1 MLPILSRLYTPEQFG
16 AFGVFLSIVGITT
29 VFASGKFELAII
41 SEKNPTRR
49 AALLILAITTSLVV
63 LFLMLVLYVVA
74 LSFDL
79 LQSLN
84 IDLGVLIF
92 CVIGLLATVT
102 HDAVVNL
109 KIAQEMVLPVARAKV
124 IRVTATS
131 VVQVLGYLLEIT
143 KLGLPAGEV
152 AGRISALASIYKL
165 EHKKLRQLRG
175 VKLLTY
181 LKMVATRNLEYPLKI
196 APSWTLNNASTL
208 LLPAF
213 IGWQYNLAVSG
224 GFFLMYKI
232 FSLPETAIVQSVNQ
246 SFMVEFKR
254 HISCPGKQLEVFRRT
269 AAVLFSLGIVVYPLL
284 GLAFFFG
291 VGVVFGDEWERY
303 AMYGLL
309 IIPYFIAQFT
319 MSSLYVSLNI
329 LGEHSSQVLWD
340 LSRSGSLVAM
350 CFLVHYC
357 DLHESYFIGLLSLLT
372 FLSYAMLYF
381 LIGSLLAKK
390 CD

>member
-1 MLPILSRLYTPEQFG
+1 
-16 AFGVFLSIVGITT
+16 
-29 VFASGKFELAII
+29 
-41 SEKNPTRR
+41 
-49 AALLILAITTSLVV
+49 
-63 LFLMLVLYVVA
+63 
-74 LSFDL
+74 
-79 LQSLN
+79 
-84 IDLGVLIF
+84 
-92 CVIGLLATVT
+92 
-102 HDAVVNL
+102 
-109 KIAQEMVLPVARAKV
+109 
-124 IRVTATS
+124 
-131 VVQVLGYLLEIT
+131 
-143 KLGLPAGEV
+143 
-152 AGRISALASIYKL
+152 
-165 EHKKLRQLRG
+165 
-175 VKLLTY
+175 
-181 LKMVATRNLEYPLKI
+181 
-196 APSWTLNNASTL
+196 
-208 LLPAF
+208 
-213 IGWQYNLAVSG
+213 
-224 GFFLMYKI
+224 MYKI